1 MCSKSS
7 YEKTF
12 CYAFSLISHNYGL
25 ILFLFLFHYNT
36 EYTNKDNENNK
47 KQTID
52 KNTEYIEE
60 ETYSGISKSLV
71 NNSYAILA
79 LTIFLFYHNTD
90 IKCTRFKSFNH
101 SYLLTT
107 YTKSLLFL
115 FINNLIVLIQNDCK
129 ACCFHRTFYTATS
142 EFPV

>member
-1 MCSKSS
+1 MRRHFAMLFHS
-7 YEKTF
+7 
-12 CYAFSLISHNYGL
+12 SHNYGL

-52 KNTEYIEE
+52 KNTEYIKE

-79 LTIFLFYHNTD
+79 LTIFFLFYHNTD
-90 IKCTRFKSFNH
+90 IKCTRFKSH
-101 SYLLTT
+101 SIIFT
-107 YTKSLLFL
+107 Y
-115 FINNLIVLIQNDCK
+115 
-129 ACCFHRTFYTATS
+129 
-142 EFPV
+142 